1 MRWIGEPH
9 DQMLRVA
16 LMYHK
21 HIWLKGKIAKCK
33 FLNTYEILITMENGE
48 KYIFNEGTTAIRHLP
63 TREQLLDDHVYDQ
76 EFMCRVRSA
85 MMAAHIGVSN
95 LAERTGISERTISR
109 YLNMDSSPTTRNLHK
124 IVNAIG
130 CDILDVLPIDY
141 D

>member
-1 MRWIGEPH
+1 MRWIGEPNEY
-9 DQMLRVA
+9 MLNIA
-16 LMYHK
+16 LMYHGQT
-21 HIWLKGKIAKCK
+21 WLNREISECK
-33 FLNTYEILITMENGE
+33 VLNIYEILITLDNGE

-63 TREQLLDDHVYDQ
+63 TREQLLDYHVYDQ

-85 MMAAHIGVSN
+85 MMVAHVGVSD

-141 D
+141 